1 MMWIMGFVIF
11 LLVVIMLGMSSDEKK
26 EGNKDGVEVKI
37 EKEVEIPAEK
47 EKEIE
52 TKVKIEKEVE
62 TPVAISKPKKV
73 SDVVETDSFRDNFLV
88 GCYDGYNME
97 YCECTYDFIEDSI
110 GKKEFLKQAVE
121 YEETGTMP
129 DILMDAI
136 LGCYET
142 I

>member
-1 MMWIMGFVIF
+1 MIGIMGFVIF

-37 EKEVEIPAEK
+37 EKE
-47 EKEIE
+47 IE

-62 TPVAISKPKKV
+62 TPVAISKPVRV
-73 SDVVETDSFRDNFLV
+73 SDVVETDSFRDDFLG
-88 GCYDGYNME
+88 GCYNGSNME

-110 GKKEFLKQAVE
+110 GKREFLKQAVE

-136 LGCYET
+136 LGCYEN